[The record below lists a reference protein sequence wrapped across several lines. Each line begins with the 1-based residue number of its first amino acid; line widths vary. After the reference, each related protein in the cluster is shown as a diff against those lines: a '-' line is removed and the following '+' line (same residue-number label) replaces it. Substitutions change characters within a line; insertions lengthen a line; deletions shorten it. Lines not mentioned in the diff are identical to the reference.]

1 MSGQSVSVLSKY
13 RELLRLIS
21 RLPDQKKTD
30 ALAEARTLI
39 RARRA
44 ETNPEQLLQH
54 QKELS
59 SKIGFLR
66 IVTPRR
72 PGEVGAGSFV
82 VRDGHLV
89 QGSGELKGARVAD
102 GTISMEE
109 AHRRNDRDFK
119 RFYGAPKPKNI
130 LF

>member
-89 QGSGELKGARVAD
+89 QGSGELKGAR
-102 GTISMEE
+102 
-109 AHRRNDRDFK
+109 
-119 RFYGAPKPKNI
+119 
-130 LF
+130 